1 WPSTGSEPALRRLL
15 KRLMSRR
22 SSQRP
27 ERAAYLGREEVG
39 LLPGREVV
47 ASVDFVVVDEIRVG
61 LLGPAPRRLI
71 ELSREDADRSRH
83 GCALDVEEAE
93 LVLPVETSRRDAG
106 VRHPGHR
113 DVVENFVP
121 RQVADALALDE
132 AA

>member
-1 WPSTGSEPALRRLL
+1 MQVYVQKSTRTTFPRNPSAVSGGELSQPVAPSKPGTWPSTGSEPALRRLL

-83 GCALDVEEAE
+83 
-93 LVLPVETSRRDAG
+93 
-106 VRHPGHR
+106 
-113 DVVENFVP
+113 
-121 RQVADALALDE
+121 
-132 AA
+132 